1 MYLAITTLKEN
12 FTMNGEFAGGFIAGI
27 GLMVLITVITL
38 VVRESNE
45 NGGYS
50 DKMVITYHN
59 PDKPYERKLINDM
72 VNASGIQTNFV
83 NKEVTMDKWRITY
96 RLTNPY
102 RDRNDN

>member
-12 FTMNGEFAGGFIAGI
+12 FMNGEFIGGFIAGV

-38 VVRESNE
+38 VVRQSNE
-45 NGGYS
+45 YGGYQ
-50 DKMVITYHN
+50 DKMVIEYHN
-59 PDKPYERKLINDM
+59 PSKPYERKLINDL

-96 RLTNPY
+96 VLTNPDNY
-102 RDRNDN
+102 KNDN